1 MPPIK
6 KREENI
12 RLLKLA
18 AEGKLTPDDLIKQE
32 PGFRVWLNLK
42 GVSDEQF
49 KQDCIDRGI
58 APPSGKPDYKITLN
72 LSK

>member
-1 MPPIK
+1 MPPLK

-18 AEGKLTPDDLIKQE
+18 AEGKLTPEDLIKKE
-32 PGFRVWLNLK
+32 PGFRIWMNL
-42 GVSDEQF
+42 GNNNEVYVGDMPNGQ
-49 KQDCIDRGI
+49 
-58 APPSGKPDYKITLN
+58 PPPKSARPDYKITLN

>member
-1 MPPIK
+1 MPPLK

-32 PGFRVWLNLK
+32 PGFRIWLNLNN
-42 GVSDEQF
+42 GNEMYIGDMP
-49 KQDCIDRGI
+49 G
-58 APPSGKPDYKITLN
+58 GKPPPKSPRPAYKITLN